1 MIWLK
6 SMSESEDYKSY
17 FLGVKSMCSSKKS
30 YMYRTYM
37 INDAES
43 YLNIDLTA
51 SKRNM
56 NTTLMV
62 LNKKQLHVLP
72 SLHSTKVHNFLHD

>member
-1 MIWLK
+1 
-6 SMSESEDYKSY
+6 
-17 FLGVKSMCSSKKS
+17 
-30 YMYRTYM
+30 M